1 MPTRAAKENSN
12 LVSKIFP
19 VPKESFPENGGWKSQ
34 RTQNF
39 DEIHTAIHVNYYREL
54 CYLKVLV
61 LRLSVPILISL
72 VKYVKN
78 RYKKSF
84 KINIKK
90 HMAAIM
96 AKIFTVNLLG

>member
-1 MPTRAAKENSN
+1 M
-12 LVSKIFP
+12 LI
-19 VPKESFPENGGWKSQ
+19 
-34 RTQNF
+34 
-39 DEIHTAIHVNYYREL
+39 YYREL

-72 VKYVKN
+72 VKYVKY

-90 HMAAIM
+90 QMAAIM
-96 AKIFTVNLLG
+96 AKIFIVNLLG